1 MSINRAEHAILTM
14 LLKNKLPNTRN
25 SSIIL
30 SRSTLPIRVE
40 DELVIENISEVKN
53 TLTSLE
59 NKGIIVIEQME
70 TIQHQGQKPLSETKV
85 FNEIEKLNIMYIL
98 EQLSDSDY
106 EKLFANTMKRSQNSS
121 SHVLPLTLIQK
132 YLYLIKNHLT
142 AISYIN
148 FEYYNEYLLIP
159 DLKMY
164 NSTITESSIAF
175 INAILNVLMEYIKH
189 VKNLVD
195 NCDAA
200 IKDTKLF
207 IYLYPFVLPFAEKV
221 KKRAYVSES
230 KQVEQ
235 IKKEIQVEKEIIDVL
250 ELLKEEER
258 KINLHR
264 SRLWELEKRLEEI
277 EKYEEREVYILMP
290 IVSAGKTFSMEDLL
304 IILFD
309 RPPSY
314 ITNMLREFT
323 YMLYSLMLDHLFG
336 KARGD
341 GVGNREIDLQ
351 LFLNELQK
359 EGAIKSGDQLI
370 VKVSLTWMN
379 EFCPAMQDSTIDS
392 EGRELELCKNPEC
405 FVVYHKKCLDSLREA
420 GVDSCLVCGKPT

>member
-1 MSINRAEHAILTM
+1 
-14 LLKNKLPNTRN
+14 
-25 SSIIL
+25 
-30 SRSTLPIRVE
+30 
-40 DELVIENISEVKN
+40 
-53 TLTSLE
+53 
-59 NKGIIVIEQME
+59 
-70 TIQHQGQKPLSETKV
+70 
-85 FNEIEKLNIMYIL
+85 
-98 EQLSDSDY
+98 
-106 EKLFANTMKRSQNSS
+106 
-121 SHVLPLTLIQK
+121 
-132 YLYLIKNHLT
+132 
-142 AISYIN
+142 
-148 FEYYNEYLLIP
+148 
-159 DLKMY
+159 
-164 NSTITESSIAF
+164 
-175 INAILNVLMEYIKH
+175 MEYIKH

-195 NCDAA
+195 TCDAA